1 MSATRSDL
9 EGLRSRFIPQLV
21 EHARSRGVISGNATK
36 GWTVRKTVAPGV
48 QMIYVIRSRLARVEM
63 WIYQGSSD
71 DEVESAG
78 DLFDQFT
85 AKKQEIEHAYGG
97 SLNWSHRGRKTAF
110 SIQQDY
116 LDFDLRQEDRWEEW
130 IERMVS
136 DMQRLDA
143 ALLPHYRSTR

>member
-1 MSATRSDL
+1 
-9 EGLRSRFIPQLV
+9 
-21 EHARSRGVISGNATK
+21 
-36 GWTVRKTVAPGV
+36 
-48 QMIYVIRSRLARVEM
+48 MIYVIRSRLARVEM
-63 WIYQGSSD
+63 WIYHGSSD

-78 DLFDQFT
+78 GLFDQFT

-97 SLNWSHRGRKTAF
+97 SLNWSHTGRKTAF

-143 ALLPHYRSTR
+143 ALLPHYRSSR